1 MGNVREDGGG
11 QLESTAVSKET
22 GLLGGHAR
30 RLRHPFWAIPD
41 QFPASFHSDRFRLRG
56 SPAVHVLVTHVQN
69 KNTPLPPLLIGLNS
83 FAHSDRHLP
92 VRSSIVSLS
101 FFFENF
107 NAMTTIRKI

>member
-83 FAHSDRHLP
+83 FATLARAVVHRLA
-92 VRSSIVSLS
+92 VIFL
-101 FFFENF
+101 
-107 NAMTTIRKI
+107 RKF